1 MICLKIIV
9 GLGNPGIK
17 YRFTRHNVGFMVIEH
32 FANDLETKFKRVNSY
47 DSMIAREKFDN
58 QKIIILKP
66 QTYMNLSG
74 QAVKK
79 ITSYYKIANRDLL
92 IVYDDL
98 SLQLGQIRIRKK
110 GSSGGHNGIES
121 IIQYMGSKD
130 IPRLKL
136 GIGRKTFNPQID
148 HASYVLSRFE
158 KSEMEKLKSIIM
170 FSTEAIKTI
179 IVDGFEKAMREYNT
193 KNDLQ

>member
-1 MICLKIIV
+1 VICLKIIV

-98 SLQLGQIRIRKK
+98 NLQLGQIRIRKK

-148 HASYVLSRFE
+148 YASYVLSRFE
-158 KSEMEKLKSIIM
+158 KSEMEKLKSIIIL
-170 FSTEAIKTI
+170 STEAIKTI

-193 KNDLQ
+193 KKYLQ